1 MLGGLLALTLIAGSD
16 VAATQPR
23 TAVSGRVID
32 GITGE
37 PLADVRVE
45 TPDAHTTTDQEGRFA
60 LASSARITRLR
71 FLANGYLDTN
81 VAVDAAE
88 LEVRLFPNTFTE
100 TMDVVTGLPGFRDA
114 PEQPSATPVSSQQVF
129 QAAGAVDNV
138 FRTLDTLPGVAP
150 TDDFGSRLSVRGGAP
165 DQNLTMMDG
174 VEIHNPY
181 RLYGI
186 ASAFNPETV
195 ENFDLRAGG
204 FGVQYGDRLSSL
216 LIIDNR
222 TGGRTFRGTAAASI
236 TDGNVVIEGRTPG
249 RARGSWLL
257 SARRTYYDLVA
268 GRLQDQNFPSFAD
281 VQLQAD
287 WEFGPGHRLSL
298 LGLRSREDA
307 DLDIDG
313 ERPGERTMLGSEAR
327 NDLVAARFDAVLG
340 SRGRSSTVVST
351 YRNSEFFDVNGTV
364 RANAERSNAVDD
376 AVGAG
381 LANVIFNRS
390 VTIDD
395 LAVRQELSF
404 QATPHHLLETGF
416 ELHRLTTGLRLS
428 ITGDRNTSAANG
440 SSVQGGAGLPDALDS
455 SLAGTRGG
463 LWIQD
468 SFQPSARISLEPG
481 LRLDWSTVNGDNT
494 LSPRFAASIATGRG
508 IRLRTAVGLYTQSPG
523 YEKLLQSDY
532 LIDLS
537 SAREQRLRHERA
549 THLVVG
555 IEKAIAADVNFRI
568 EGYYKA
574 FDDLIVGRL
583 ETDTERRTRLAAYD
597 FPDTLHE
604 SVPTAPVITSSPVND
619 ASGRA
624 YGLDVYLARTDAAA
638 RLTGWMSY
646 TWGRAERHSYGR
658 RSMFEYDRR
667 HALNLVGRYGLT
679 SRWILAATARLAS
692 GFPYTPPIGLRVA
705 AVENAQGRLVPRTDL
720 DGNLVYSVDYGGVA
734 HLNAGRL
741 PHYARI
747 DLRVTYRR
755 GGATGRWSLYIEVL
769 NLLDRN
775 NAIALETRL
784 RHDPNAEV
792 PRLVEVPA
800 QGFPRIPTIGFRFR
814 F

>member
-1 MLGGLLALTLIAGSD
+1 M
-16 VAATQPR
+16 
-23 TAVSGRVID
+23 
-32 GITGE
+32 
-37 PLADVRVE
+37 
-45 TPDAHTTTDQEGRFA
+45 
-60 LASSARITRLR
+60 
-71 FLANGYLDTN
+71 
-81 VAVDAAE
+81 
-88 LEVRLFPNTFTE
+88 
-100 TMDVVTGLPGFRDA
+100 
-114 PEQPSATPVSSQQVF
+114 
-129 QAAGAVDNV
+129 
-138 FRTLDTLPGVAP
+138 
-150 TDDFGSRLSVRGGAP
+150 
-165 DQNLTMMDG
+165 
-174 VEIHNPY
+174 
-181 RLYGI
+181 
-186 ASAFNPETV
+186 
-195 ENFDLRAGG
+195 
-204 FGVQYGDRLSSL
+204 
-216 LIIDNR
+216 
-222 TGGRTFRGTAAASI
+222 
-236 TDGNVVIEGRTPG
+236 
-249 RARGSWLL
+249 
-257 SARRTYYDLVA
+257 
-268 GRLQDQNFPSFAD
+268 
-281 VQLQAD
+281 
-287 WEFGPGHRLSL
+287 
-298 LGLRSREDA
+298 
-307 DLDIDG
+307 
-313 ERPGERTMLGSEAR
+313 
-327 NDLVAARFDAVLG
+327 
-340 SRGRSSTVVST
+340 
-351 YRNSEFFDVNGTV
+351 
-364 RANAERSNAVDD
+364 
-376 AVGAG
+376 
-381 LANVIFNRS
+381 
-390 VTIDD
+390 
-395 LAVRQELSF
+395 
-404 QATPHHLLETGF
+404 
-416 ELHRLTTGLRLS
+416 
-428 ITGDRNTSAANG
+428 
-440 SSVQGGAGLPDALDS
+440 
-455 SLAGTRGG
+455 
-463 LWIQD
+463 
-468 SFQPSARISLEPG
+468 
-481 LRLDWSTVNGDNT
+481 NGDNT

-775 NAIALETRL
+775 KRHRARNASPPRPERRGAAARRSAGAGVST
-784 RHDPNAEV
+784 HSDPRV
-792 PRLVEVPA
+792 PVSVLTSQSVVKPRVAPRSAVRPLSKARRGKIPA
-800 QGFPRIPTIGFRFR
+800 VFDR
-814 F
+814 